1 MSEIV
6 TGQVVCV
13 RKGRGK
19 GRFYAVMGMEKGLC
33 LLCNG
38 EDRPLSHPKGKNPLH
53 LRKTRVCL
61 VASCLKT
68 DKQLQAALQAFSCRK
83 NGSEG
88 EPACPNRT

>member
-19 GRFYAVMGMEKGLC
+19 GRFYAVTGMEKGLC

-53 LRKTRVCL
+53 MRKTRVCL
-61 VASCLKT
+61 AASCLKT
-68 DKQLQAALQAFSCRK
+68 DKQLQAALQVFSCRN

-88 EPACPNRT
+88 EPA

>member
-19 GRFYAVMGMEKGLC
+19 GRFYAVTGMEKGLC

-61 VASCLKT
+61 AASCLKT
-68 DKQLQAALQAFSCRK
+68 DKQLQAALQVFSCRK
-83 NGSEG
+83 NGS
-88 EPACPNRT
+88 